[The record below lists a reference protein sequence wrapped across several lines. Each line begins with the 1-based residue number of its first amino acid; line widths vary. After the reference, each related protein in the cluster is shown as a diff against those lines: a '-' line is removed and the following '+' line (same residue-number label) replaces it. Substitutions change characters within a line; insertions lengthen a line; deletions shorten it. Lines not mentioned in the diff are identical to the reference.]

1 MCRIEAPRA
10 AAAAATAAPHNL
22 ARDHRRHR
30 GGGGDDRRR
39 PATQVKIG
47 IGVGN
52 VTILH
57 LGGVNG
63 HVEYVAVGDPLVQAR
78 AMGG

>member
-1 MCRIEAPRA
+1 M
-10 AAAAATAAPHNL
+10 
-22 ARDHRRHR
+22 
-30 GGGGDDRRR
+30 
-39 PATQVKIG
+39 KIG

-78 AMGG
+78 AMGGLIMIFER